1 MHNSRNDQIVRFTGW
16 FANVQ
21 RLRNITG
28 ATVFCQQPLRNP
40 PRSRRPPCRRRVQDL
55 AEFGIGHK
63 LYFAFL
69 RNTALAFTALSAALA
84 APLAALYLA
93 HGTFFAADGLPRISL
108 GNYGPLYEEG
118 AARAADGVRPIHFF
132 WSSAAAALCAKR
144 ARPAQPT
151 GCAPSTF
158 FKVRFE
164 VTDDMPERATAE
176 APSTFAPE
184 YLCTRVPLH
193 PSLHLEMRAC
203 WPRSAGRP
211 EGSGSLFDL
220 RPLFAAA
227 GLASRAPATHDLAS
241 RRPKTRR
248 PKLQV
253 FDVGFSNVDVEATV
267 TTFYQGLP
275 DPPLT
280 PIPSS
285 GFGPKTKPG
294 ELVVL
299 AYLDC
304 LVSILLFCGC
314 VAVAAAQRR
323 GASTTDVNVVTISDF
338 SVQVSGL
345 PDSATAD
352 EARSLSKGTCRH
364 HDCCSWKGAV
374 CSGIVPPPQA
384 LADQRSPAY
393 RKDVKLVR
401 SQITD
406 FLSLPASTI
415 RELATPADTTRHVL
429 ARQRASLPCFP
440 TACRWRSSSRSTP
453 APWPS

>member
-55 AEFGIGHK
+55 AECGIGHK

-184 YLCTRVPLH
+184 YLCTRACISKCVPAGHALPGARKVPDH
-193 PSLHLEMRAC
+193 CSIC
-203 WPRSAGRP
+203 VRS
-211 EGSGSLFDL
+211 
-220 RPLFAAA
+220 
-227 GLASRAPATHDLAS
+227 S
-241 RRPKTRR
+241 RRPASHLE
-248 PKLQV
+248 PLQR
-253 FDVGFSNVDVEATV
+253 
-267 TTFYQGLP
+267 TTSQAA
-275 DPPLT
+275 DR
-280 PIPSS
+280 
-285 GFGPKTKPG
+285 KPG
-294 ELVVL
+294 GQN
-299 AYLDC
+299 C
-304 LVSILLFCGC
+304 RF
-314 VAVAAAQRR
+314 
-323 GASTTDVNVVTISDF
+323 ST
-338 SVQVSGL
+338 
-345 PDSATAD
+345 SAFRTSTS
-352 EARSLSKGTCRH
+352 R
-364 HDCCSWKGAV
+364 
-374 CSGIVPPPQA
+374 PQ
-384 LADQRSPAY
+384 
-393 RKDVKLVR
+393 
-401 SQITD
+401 
-406 FLSLPASTI
+406 
-415 RELATPADTTRHVL
+415 
-429 ARQRASLPCFP
+429 
-440 TACRWRSSSRSTP
+440 
-453 APWPS
+453 